1 MIKIRGGKY
10 LHRLLKQPP
19 LEITRSTK
27 DVCKE
32 GMFNSLGNIT
42 NYSFLDLFGGSG
54 SIGIEAY
61 SRGANPV
68 YINDKN
74 REAYKVIL
82 DNLKSLGISDIKTFN
97 LDYKVFLKA
106 LQDKDIRFDI
116 IFLDPPYKMIINDE
130 FIDEI
135 LSYNILQKNGI
146 IIAETDYDISPI
158 LVEKYQVKI
167 LKYGR
172 SKINILRTKL
182 WKLQYTQG
190 VLTLLQMVT

>member
-32 GMFNSLGNIT
+32 GMFN
-42 NYSFLDLFGGSG
+42 LFGGSG

-82 DNLKSLGISDIKTFN
+82 DNLISLGISDIKTFN
-97 LDYKVFLKA
+97 LDYKVFLKS
-106 LQDKDIRFDI
+106 LQDKDIKFDI
-116 IFLDPPYKMIINDE
+116 IFLDPPYKMIIDE
-130 FIDEI
+130 AFIDEI
-135 LSYNILQKNGI
+135 LSYDILQKNGI

-172 SKINILRTKL
+172 SKINILRTNL
-182 WKLQYTQG
+182 
-190 VLTLLQMVT
+190 

>member
-54 SIGIEAY
+54 SIGIEA
-61 SRGANPV
+61 
-68 YINDKN
+68 
-74 REAYKVIL
+74 
-82 DNLKSLGISDIKTFN
+82 NLKSLGISDIKTFN
-97 LDYKVFLKA
+97 LDYKVFLKT
-106 LQDKDIRFDI
+106 LQDKDIKFDI
-116 IFLDPPYKMIINDE
+116 IFLDPPYKMIIDDE

-135 LSYNILQKNGI
+135 LSYDILQKNGL

-172 SKINILRTKL
+172 SKINILRTKI

-190 VLTLLQMVT
+190 VLTLLQMDT